1 MLKITP
7 VTDKELQKE
16 YCENVGIGY
25 DADKMCY
32 AAYDDG
38 KFRGISLF
46 RIVEK
51 SCVIYNIRLLDGID
65 DYLAVY
71 LLAKAPMSFCE
82 QIGVKTA
89 VFEDE
94 NKELAK
100 KLEFVEKDRVYKVDL
115 EGYFTTP
122 CKKHGCDK

>member
-7 VTDKELQKE
+7 VPDKELQKE
-16 YCENVGIGY
+16 YCENVGIPY

-38 KFRGISLF
+38 VFRGVSLF
-46 RIVEK
+46 RIVDK
-51 SCVIYNIRLLDGID
+51 SCVIYDIKLLDGIE

-82 QIGVKTA
+82 QIGIKKA
-89 VFEDE
+89 IYEAED
-94 NKELAK
+94 KSLAQ
-100 KLEFVEKDRVYKVDL
+100 KLEFVLKDGVYVVDL
-115 EGYFTTP
+115 EGYFATP
-122 CKKHGCDK
+122 CKKHGCEE

>member
-7 VTDKELQKE
+7 VADKELQKE
-16 YCENVGIGY
+16 YCEMLGIVY

-38 KFRGISLF
+38 TFCGISLF
-46 RIVEK
+46 RIVDK
-51 SCVIYNIRLLDGID
+51 SCVLYNVKLPDGID
-65 DYLAVY
+65 DYLAIY
-71 LLAKAPMSFCE
+71 LLAKAPLSFCE
-82 QIGVKTA
+82 QIGIMHA
-89 VFEDE
+89 VYEDE

-100 KLEFVEKDRVYKVDL
+100 KLEFVEKDGKYTLSL

-122 CKKHGCDK
+122 CKRHGCEE